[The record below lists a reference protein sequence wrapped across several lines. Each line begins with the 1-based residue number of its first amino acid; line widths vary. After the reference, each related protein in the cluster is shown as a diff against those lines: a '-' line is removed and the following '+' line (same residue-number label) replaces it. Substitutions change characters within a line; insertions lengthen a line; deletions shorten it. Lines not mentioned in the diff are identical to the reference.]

1 MSRAFLPFEIEGNAF
16 LIETSRVRE
25 ILGGQSLT
33 RIPHASRR
41 LPGVFAHKGLAIPV
55 IDLAVVLELTA
66 PTRSSDQSTE
76 DRRRTIVIKVGEDVA
91 ALVADEV
98 WEVAQV
104 AEKDLKDVRVA
115 PRPFA
120 QAEVQWSQQIA
131 TIIDVVA
138 MMHACMQ
145 SEGGS

>member
-1 MSRAFLPFEIEGNAF
+1 MSLAFLPFEIEGNAF

-25 ILGGQSLT
+25 ILGAQPLT

-66 PTRSSDQSTE
+66 PTQNGDQSTE

-98 WEVAQV
+98 WEVAQI
-104 AEKDLKDVRVA
+104 AEKDLRDVRVV
-115 PRPFA
+115 PRAFA

-131 TIIDVVA
+131 TVIDVEA
-138 MMHACMQ
+138 MMSTCMQ
-145 SEGGS
+145 GEGGA